1 MCKLSLSGSRD
12 RIKYLLSLVLKVDIK
27 IVQLD
32 LLVVVFYSFI
42 SYLQSDSLS
51 LHFHRVIGQHAIGLL
66 YFTAQK
72 YCRKMLGYSV
82 QLEQNLSP
90 YVQVKPQW
98 Q

>member
-42 SYLQSDSLS
+42 SYLQSVSLS
-51 LHFHRVIGQHAIGLL
+51 LHFHRVIGQHAIGFLAWLERLL
-66 YFTAQK
+66 ESGPIRTSAVVGMFF
-72 YCRKMLGYSV
+72 
-82 QLEQNLSP
+82 P
-90 YVQVKPQW
+90 YRHVGII
-98 Q
+98 